1 MRNRHYTRK
10 ESRGNEENSGP
21 WRMCMDIDMDVQ
33 HRWGRSEQAAL
44 PGVGND
50 DVMPGPACNAASSHH
65 ASQSRDELR
74 CDALRRGAM
83 PGYGIYRGLTS
94 PFTGLPCAEL
104 RWAACSGFTRCLL
117 ACLPACLQ
125 STPVCTIRSETDTAR
140 TGGGGEGQG
149 LEPRRALTHGRLRVP
164 GSPRFAAK
172 GPNGAIMLG
181 RGKNK
186 IKIKIK

>member
-1 MRNRHYTRK
+1 MRDRHYTRK
-10 ESRGNEENSGP
+10 ESRRNEENSGP
-21 WRMCMDIDMDVQ
+21 WRKCMDIDMDVQ

-104 RWAACSGFTRCLL
+104 RWAAMFRVHTLPACLL
-117 ACLPACLQ
+117 ACLP
-125 STPVCTIRSETDTAR
+125 TEYY
-140 TGGGGEGQG
+140 
-149 LEPRRALTHGRLRVP
+149 VP
-164 GSPRFAAK
+164 SDQRQTYRQD
-172 GPNGAIMLG
+172 G
-181 RGKNK
+181 RGRGRPRSRTPSSPDSWPPPSAWVPP
-186 IKIKIK
+186 ICG